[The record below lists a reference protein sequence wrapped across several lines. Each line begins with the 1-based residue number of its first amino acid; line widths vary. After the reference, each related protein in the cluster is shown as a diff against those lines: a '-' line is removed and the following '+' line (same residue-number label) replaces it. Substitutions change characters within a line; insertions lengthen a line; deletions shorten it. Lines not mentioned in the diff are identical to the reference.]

1 MKKKIKVSKKV
12 WIVIIII
19 SSILLIN
26 LIYNIGRMR
35 GLIDGVGFTANK
47 LNSSTCEI
55 INRTRDDNSYCI
67 LKTGAKY
74 QMRLNCPFEDYI
86 VKGERDMNLGLEIAF
101 FPQKVFY
108 YPFIG
113 CW

>member
-1 MKKKIKVSKKV
+1 MNKLKINKKIKV
-12 WIVIIII
+12 IAIIIGIIII
-19 SSILLIN
+19 IN

-35 GLIDGVGFTANK
+35 GVIDAVGFTSNK

-55 INRTRDDNSYCI
+55 INRTRDDNGYCI

-74 QMRLNCPFEDYI
+74 EVKLSCPFENYI
-86 VKGERDMNLGLEIAF
+86 VKGEEEMNDWLYALFI
-101 FPQKVFY
+101 PQKVFY